1 MTNPNLSEQ
10 FDHLRTAK
18 EVGIT
23 DGGKYPT
30 VRSPNVSYPDRIAA
44 VRRLGK
50 ATQDFPTQWSRAL
63 DVN

>member
-1 MTNPNLSEQ
+1 MANPNLSEQ

-30 VRSPNVSYPDRIAA
+30 VRSPNVSYTDRTGA
-44 VRRLGK
+44 VRRLRK
-50 ATQDFPTQWSRAL
+50 ATQDFVPGWSRAL